1 MLSHPSTN
9 SECRMYLP
17 SMPLVGNH
25 KDMQFLQATRNRR
38 RLQAH
43 APQRVKNG
51 HGTVQ
56 CNFPNGLASVAKH
69 WWESEKIQQKQK
81 NTISCCQGSWRTK
94 NDLSGIR
101 NDVEIQTP
109 SALLQPFSL
118 ATFITSISFVSQVSA
133 QLQQSIN

>member
-56 CNFPNGLASVAKH
+56 CNFPNGLVSVAKH

-101 NDVEIQTP
+101 NNVEIQTP